1 LNSSIV
7 AQDPRGFVLNLQPH
21 DREETSKALSIP
33 LELNAFSEPSF
44 LLPGENQQEFDI
56 IRNMMIDEVQP
67 QTNIEWLW
75 TLDLVEL
82 SWEILRYR
90 VLKQRA
96 LQEYRHAA
104 IKAIL
109 LRLDG
114 AGIPAADFATLTAQ
128 SARSAA
134 DWREDPDAAAEIE
147 GRLRRHGFNEAS
159 VNAEVFCQARIV
171 FATFDKLLHAAQ
183 NRRIG
188 LLRVINSRRAISK
201 CLAKPSKPS

>member
-134 DWREDPDAAAEIE
+134 EWREDPDAAAEIE

-201 CLAKPSKPS
+201 RLAKPSKPS

>member
-1 LNSSIV
+1 
-7 AQDPRGFVLNLQPH
+7 LNLQPH

-82 SWEILRYR
+82 SWEIFRYR
-90 VLKQRA
+90 RLKQRA
-96 LQEYRHAA
+96 LHEHRHFA

-114 AGIPAADFATLTAQ
+114 AGIPAADFAHLAVQ
-128 SARSAA
+128 SGRSAEE
-134 DWREDPDAAAEIE
+134 WRHDPDAALEIE
-147 GRLRRHGFNEAS
+147 ARLRRHGFNETS
-159 VNAEVFCQARIV
+159 IDAELFCQAGDA
-171 FATFDKLLHAAQ
+171 FGTFDALLHRAQ
-183 NRRIG
+183 DRRIR
-188 LLRVINSRRAISK
+188 LLREINARRAISK
-201 CLAKPSKPS
+201 RLAGAS